1 MYQEV
6 SSDYEPNSQ
15 RLLVYWWWDSNLYWR
30 RERLY
35 REAYKRRTFGEHH
48 PVAHNP
54 KNRFPSPYLDNEGK
68 KERRRKRRAYGSQ
81 GWKGWGGEIYF
92 KRFGEI
98 MIDCVNKRKARQL
111 IKKQIREELRNEL

>member
-1 MYQEV
+1 M
-6 SSDYEPNSQ
+6 S
-15 RLLVYWWWDSNLYWR
+15 
-30 RERLY
+30 
-35 REAYKRRTFGEHH
+35 RTFGEHH

-68 KERRRKRRAYGSQ
+68 KERRAYGSQ
-81 GWKGWGGEIYF
+81 GWGGEIYF

>member
-1 MYQEV
+1 M
-6 SSDYEPNSQ
+6 SQ
-15 RLLVYWWWDSNLYWR
+15 SLLLNLD
-30 RERLY
+30 
-35 REAYKRRTFGEHH
+35 
-48 PVAHNP
+48 
-54 KNRFPSPYLDNEGK
+54 KNK

>member
-1 MYQEV
+1 M
-6 SSDYEPNSQ
+6 S
-15 RLLVYWWWDSNLYWR
+15 
-30 RERLY
+30 
-35 REAYKRRTFGEHH
+35 RTFDEHH

-68 KERRRKRRAYGSQ
+68 KERRRKRCAYGSQ

-111 IKKQIREELRNEL
+111 IKKQIREELRNELQD

>member
-1 MYQEV
+1 M
-6 SSDYEPNSQ
+6 S
-15 RLLVYWWWDSNLYWR
+15 
-30 RERLY
+30 
-35 REAYKRRTFGEHH
+35 RTFGEHH

-54 KNRFPSPYLDNEGK
+54 KNRFPSLYLDNEGK

-81 GWKGWGGEIYF
+81 GWGGEIYF

>member
-1 MYQEV
+1 M
-6 SSDYEPNSQ
+6 S
-15 RLLVYWWWDSNLYWR
+15 
-30 RERLY
+30 
-35 REAYKRRTFGEHH
+35 RTFGKHH

-68 KERRRKRRAYGSQ
+68 KERRRKKRAYGSQ

-111 IKKQIREELRNEL
+111 IKKQIREELRNELQD